1 MVALSRART
10 ILTKRTG
17 TFWTNTAPRA
27 NHWRPLPRYSVQS
40 YATESSK
47 SSTAYKAP
55 ATNVNPAYDAA
66 LAYLESYKQTQ
77 LDQVNRLEA
86 ELQAQKMQA
95 TKEQT
100 EALDD
105 TIYQHR
111 VEAEVHSAET
121 LWNFKHSP
129 TTVDLTVPVYH
140 YLAQKSFTQD
150 YLPMLQQRV
159 EQMYVVPDVLPPSQV
174 QPTCKVLV
182 QYPQQEPFTVGVVLE
197 PRQVYDTPRVT
208 STPFHTES
216 RLYTLVMV
224 DPDHPNQETQSYEQ
238 YCHWLKTNVSL
249 SVTQTL
255 VNEQGDTVLDYV
267 PPHPPQGTKRHRYTF
282 LLLLQPNQG
291 RDRLDLTSE
300 QLTSGRLFHTREF
313 CQTNG
318 LNLQGIT
325 FFRAEY
331 DESVKQVYEQILQQ
345 PMPRYGLQ
353 PYVDPRVGPD
363 GKMLNRYRY
372 Q

>member
-1 MVALSRART
+1 MAALSRART
-10 ILTKRTG
+10 ILTQRTG
-17 TFWTNTAPRA
+17 TFWTSSVPRA
-27 NHWRPLPRYSVQS
+27 NYRYPSSLYSVRS

-47 SSTAYKAP
+47 STTAYKAP

-66 LAYLESYKQTQ
+66 LAYLESYKQTH
-77 LDQVNRLEA
+77 VAEANKLEA
-86 ELQAQKMQA
+86 ELQAKKSQA

-100 EALDD
+100 EALMDK
-105 TIYQHR
+105 IYHHR
-111 VEAEVHSAET
+111 VEAEVHSVET
-121 LWNFKHSP
+121 LWNFEHNPAK
-129 TTVDLTVPVYH
+129 VDLTVPVYH
-140 YLAQKSFTQD
+140 YLAQRAFTQN

-182 QYPQQEPFTVGVVLE
+182 QYPQQDPFTVGVVLE
-197 PRQVYDTPRVT
+197 PRQVCDTPQITV
-208 STPFHTES
+208 TPFHAET

-238 YCHWLKTNVSL
+238 YCHWLKTNVPL

-255 VNEQGDTVLDYV
+255 VGEQGETVLDYV

-291 RDRLDLTSE
+291 QDRLDLTPE
-300 QLTSGRLFHTREF
+300 QLNPERLFQTREF

-318 LNLQGIT
+318 LTLQGIT

-331 DESVKQVYEQILQQ
+331 DESVKQVYEQILQK
-345 PMPRYGLQ
+345 PMPRFGHQ